1 MRFLVLFLSIFCTPL
16 LALHDVEFVVVIPSY
31 NNERYIEKNL
41 TSLFC
46 QDYPHWS
53 LIYINDCST
62 DKTGALA
69 ASLIKQYNMQSRCI
83 VINNLSRCGAMAN
96 IYKGAHLAAAKKV
109 VVLLDGDDAL
119 KDSSVLSFIASVYQD
134 KSVWMTYGNYEA
146 EPSHLWTNDVC
157 TAVPHD
163 VKAQHS
169 YRTSTFIYYPLRT
182 FYAKLFHL
190 IKPKHLQ
197 WKGQFL
203 PVVSDTGYMIPML
216 EMAADGHIRYIDR
229 VLYTYHVDNPI
240 NDFRTKL
247 ALMTEISDFL
257 RQITPYKPLKKLF

>member
-1 MRFLVLFLSIFCTPL
+1 MRFLVLFLYFLTSSLF
-16 LALHDVEFVVVIPSY
+16 ASNDVEFVVVIPSY
-31 NNERYIEKNL
+31 NNAKYIEQNL
-41 TSLFC
+41 ASVFI
-46 QDYPHWS
+46 QDYPHWQ

-62 DKTGALA
+62 DNTGQLA
-69 ASLIKQYNMQSRCI
+69 TELIKKYNFQKRCH

-96 IYKGAHLAAAKKV
+96 IFKGAHLAHPKKV
-109 VVLLDGDDAL
+109 VVLLDGDDEL
-119 KDSSVLSFIASVYQD
+119 KDSSVLSYIAKVYKD
-134 KSVWMTYGNYEA
+134 KNVWMTYGNYEA
-146 EPSHLWTNDVC
+146 VPNNLWTNDPC
-157 TAVPHD
+157 TPIPEE
-163 VKAQHS
+163 VKANHS

-190 IKPKHLQ
+190 IKLEHLQ

-216 EMAADGHIRYIDR
+216 EMASNGHIKYIDK

-247 ALMTEISDFL
+247 PLMEEISSSL